1 MKLEINV
8 PSSLSEIPLKH
19 YQDFLKVQA
28 DSNDEEFVAQKMI
41 EIFCGISLQDVV
53 KMKLTSL
60 NELIAHFTKL
70 FSEQPKFQKTFKI
83 SAVEGEIE
91 FGFIPELEE
100 ISFGEYV
107 DLESH
112 LTTWETYHKAM
123 AVMYRPIVKTRKDKY
138 DILPYEPNKDF
149 QELMKFAPLDVVIA
163 SSLFFWTLGNEL
175 LTATLNYLEK
185 QMTKDKKLSTT
196 FQKQLNLP
204 NDGDG
209 INQYMDS
216 LKETLQS
223 SMQSPSLDLLNVS
236 PILSSKSKKPK
247 LNTDNSN
254 VI

>member
-41 EIFCGISLQDVV
+41 EIFCGITLKDVV

-60 NELIAHFTKL
+60 NELIAHFTQL
-70 FSEQPKFQKTFKI
+70 FSEKPKFQNRFKI
-83 SAVEGEIE
+83 TSEEGEIE
-91 FGFIPELEE
+91 FGFIPELEQ

-112 LTTWETYHKAM
+112 LTNWDSYHKAM
-123 AVMYRPIVKTRKDKY
+123 AVMYRPIIKTRKDKY
-138 DILPYEPNKDF
+138 DVLPYEPNKDF

-163 SSLFFWTLGNEL
+163 SSVFFWSLGNEL
-175 LTATLNYLEK
+175 LQATLSYLENE
-185 QMTKDKKLSTT
+185 MKKNQKLTTT

-204 NDGDG
+204 SDGDG
-209 INQYMDS
+209 INQYMQS
-216 LKETLQS
+216 LKETLQD
-223 SMQSPSLDLLNVS
+223 SMKLPITNLLNVL
-236 PILSSKSKKPK
+236 PISRSKSKKQTLK
-247 LNTDNSN
+247 EDNLNA
-254 VI
+254 I

>member
-41 EIFCGISLQDVV
+41 EIFCGISLKDVV

-60 NELIAHFTKL
+60 NELIAHFTQL
-70 FSEQPKFQKTFKI
+70 FSEKPKFKNRFKI
-83 SAVEGEIE
+83 STEEGEIE
-91 FGFIPELEE
+91 FGFIPELEQ

-112 LTTWETYHKAM
+112 LTTWDSYHKAM

-138 DILPYEPNKDF
+138 DVLPYEPNKDF

-163 SSLFFWTLGNEL
+163 SSVFFWTLGNEL
-175 LTATLNYLEK
+175 LQATLSYLENEMK
-185 QMTKDKKLSTT
+185 KNTKLTTT
-196 FQKQLNLP
+196 FQKQLNLQ

-209 INQYMDS
+209 INQYMQS
-216 LKETLQS
+216 LKETLQD
-223 SMQSPSLDLLNVS
+223 SMKLPITNLLNVL
-236 PILSSKSKKPK
+236 PISSLKSKKQTLK
-247 LNTDNSN
+247 EDNLNA
-254 VI
+254 I